1 MSSIVSVF
9 RAILFLLATAFVL
22 VFFLANRQV
31 ASFSLFPL
39 PFTIELPLF
48 IVPAVLAGVTLVLG
62 YVFGA
67 FPQLAARRAL
77 HKEVTELKQLQ
88 LALQEENAALR
99 AQLIASSAVHSQGL
113 MFHESNPSR
122 VLQPASELFAQPSS
136 SNH

>member
-9 RAILFLLATAFVL
+9 RAILFLIATAFVL
-22 VFFLANRQV
+22 IFFLANRQV

-48 IVPAVLAGVTLVLG
+48 VVPAALAGITLVIG
-62 YVFGA
+62 YVCGA

-77 HKEVTELKQLQ
+77 QKEVNALTQSQ

-99 AQLIASSAVHSQGL
+99 AQLIASSATHTHGL

-122 VLQPASELFAQPSS
+122 VLQPASELFTQPSS
-136 SNH
+136 NH